1 MQDCGPINNGVT
13 KIVSAMK
20 QKHMEDLLEKA
31 RVSVLFSPKQ
41 VKDFMYP
48 WQIVTGTNCNR
59 LKKGSN
65 LHTLFRICY
74 YPFILGSAHSQ

>member
-1 MQDCGPINNGVT
+1 MKIPRCKIADSINNGVT

-59 LKKGSN
+59 LTGE
-65 LHTLFRICY
+65 
-74 YPFILGSAHSQ
+74 